1 MNQTMKAAV
10 VMHRGPAEF
19 ELESRPIPEPGP
31 GEVLVRVH
39 SASVNF
45 SDVKRRRGDP
55 YPFETEF
62 PFVPGGEIAGTV
74 EKLGP
79 GVERLSPGMR
89 VLALAGPN
97 GFGGYAQY
105 ALSYAQTAVPL
116 PDGLGFD
123 EASTLLVAGTTAG
136 LILSQAA
143 VLRPGESIL
152 VPSAAG
158 GVGSFLVQMAKA
170 AGASPIIALVGDRSK
185 APAASGLGADVVL
198 STEDTGWANG
208 VMAETR
214 GKGVDVA
221 LEAEGGDSLERTLA
235 CLTPFGRLVVYG
247 AASGVSAR
255 LGPEAMDRWLY
266 TPAANQSITGFNV
279 GNWFMLRPDVAGREL
294 MNLMTAVLEGRIR
307 IPPIT
312 TLPLQA
318 AAHGHALLE
327 SRRSRGKIVLN
338 PWA

>member
-1 MNQTMKAAV
+1 MNPTMKAAV
-10 VMHRGPAEF
+10 VMHRGAADFEF
-19 ELESRPIPEPGP
+19 ETRPVPEPGP
-31 GEVLVRVH
+31 GQVLVKVH

-55 YPFETEF
+55 YPFATDF

-79 GVERLSPGMR
+79 GVERLAPGAR

-97 GFGGYAQY
+97 GFGGYAHY

-123 EASTLLVAGTTAG
+123 EASTLLVAGTTAQ
-136 LILSQAA
+136 LILSEAA
-143 VLRPGESIL
+143 RLRPGESIL
-152 VPSAAG
+152 IPSAAG
-158 GVGSFLVQMAKA
+158 GVGSFLVQLAKGS
-170 AGASPIIALVGDRSK
+170 GASPVIALIGDRSK
-185 APAASGLGADVVL
+185 ATTAFDLGADVVL
-198 STEDTGWANG
+198 STAEADWAND
-208 VMAETR
+208 VLAATH

-221 LEAEGGDSLERTLA
+221 LEAEGGDNLERTLA
-235 CLTPFGRLVVYG
+235 CLAPFGRLIVYG

-255 LGPEAMDRWLY
+255 LGPNSIERWLY
-266 TPAANQSITGFNV
+266 ASAANQSITGFNV
-279 GNWFMLRPDVAGREL
+279 GDWFMRRPDVAGREL
-294 MNLMTAVLEGRIR
+294 MSLMAAVLEGRIR

-318 AAHGHALLE
+318 AAQAHALLE
-327 SRRSRGKIVLN
+327 SRRSSGKIVLH